1 MSREKAQANVALQV
15 TTLHA
20 LHRALQHWETPPA
33 DRQICVFKSYVS
45 HGVPHTKTAQTSDRA
60 RIFRVTRMAAVARLI
75 LLSVEVLGTSGARV
89 TTDFRVAAGDRS
101 VAQLWIR
108 SC

>member
-1 MSREKAQANVALQV
+1 M
-15 TTLHA
+15 
-20 LHRALQHWETPPA
+20 
-33 DRQICVFKSYVS
+33 VS
-45 HGVPHTKTAQTSDRA
+45 HGAFPVIAAKTAHIYINIRSRT
-60 RIFRVTRMAAVARLI
+60 IFRVTRMAAVARLI